1 MAARSMVRRQKTNKA
16 SKNGV
21 GEEGNKK
28 ADQSLDE
35 I

>member
-1 MAARSMVRRQKTNKA
+1 MAERSMVRRQKTNKA

-21 GEEGNKK
+21 GVGKDKK
-28 ADQSLDE
+28 ADQSPDE